1 MGMSMDRRAL
11 LAALPAGLS
20 LFSVAGCARARVPV
34 EGKAAQLLK
43 GAHGQ
48 ISQTL
53 TYDPAYTRI
62 PYPNGDV
69 PVVKGVCTDVVVRAY
84 RAIGIDLQQRVHED
98 MAANFRL
105 YPKTWGLSRPD
116 SNIDHRRVPNL
127 QVFLARFGQ
136 SLPVSQ
142 NPEDYRPGD
151 LITNLPGGRT
161 HIAIVSD
168 ARSQLSGRL
177 MVIQNIGFGAQLD
190 DDLLSYAMTGHY
202 RYAV

>member
-1 MGMSMDRRAL
+1 MGRLMDRRAF
-11 LAALPAGLS
+11 LAAIPALS
-20 LFSVAGCARARVPV
+20 LAGCARSEVPV
-34 EGKAAQLLK
+34 QGKTAQLLK

-48 ISQTL
+48 ISKTL

-62 PYPNGDV
+62 SYPNGDV
-69 PVVKGVCTDVVVRAY
+69 PLATGVCTDVVIRAY

-105 YPKTWGLSRPD
+105 YPTTWGLKRPD

-127 QVFLARFGQ
+127 QVFLTRFGQ

-142 NPEDYRPGD
+142 TPADYKPGD

-161 HIAIVSD
+161 HIAIVSEI
-168 ARSQLSGRL
+168 RSPLTQRL
-177 MVIQNIGFGAQLD
+177 MVIQNIGFGARLD
-190 DDLLSYAMTGHY
+190 DDLLSYPMTGHY
-202 RYAV
+202 RYVV

>member
-1 MGMSMDRRAL
+1 MGMSMDRRAF
-11 LAALPAGLS
+11 LAAFPALGI
-20 LFSVAGCARARVPV
+20 AGCARGQVPV

-43 GAHGQ
+43 GAHDQ
-48 ISQTL
+48 ISKTL

-69 PVVKGVCTDVVVRAY
+69 PLVKGVCTDVVIRAY

-98 MAANFRL
+98 MDANFSL
-105 YPKTWGLSRPD
+105 YPKTWGLTRPD

-127 QVFLARFGQ
+127 QVFLTRFGR
-136 SLPVSQ
+136 SLQVSQ

-161 HIAIVSD
+161 HIAVVSEI
-168 ARSQLSGRL
+168 RSPVTQRL
-177 MVIQNIGFGAQLD
+177 MVIQNIGFGAQLN
-190 DDLLSYAMTGHY
+190 DDLLSYPMTGHY